1 MTFTTKTEYLE
12 DLSEEILND
21 IRDED
26 YIVVLNK
33 DGMIKTII
41 APDDD
46 VMSDSLKES
55 LSYFGIYDLENVT
68 VH

>member
-33 DGMIKTII
+33 DGIIKTII
-41 APDDD
+41 TPDDD
-46 VMSDSLKES
+46 RMSDSFKES
-55 LSYFGIYDLENVT
+55 LSYFGIYDLENIT

>member
-41 APDDD
+41 APDD

-55 LSYFGIYDLENVT
+55 LSYFGIYDLENIT